1 MLDQRIDDRQAWRAD
16 TLDVS
21 ACTVTLPQL
30 CLDVLD
36 RAVADMRARSTPIE
50 SFSIEVY
57 DHPALREAMAPVAEA
72 LDSGCG
78 FAILDRVPVERYTP
92 DEARL
97 TFWLL
102 GQLVGPPFGQ
112 NAGGSVLFD
121 VRDEGEDVKK
131 GARYA
136 VTNLELTFHTDNAR
150 SLVVP
155 DYVGLLCLH
164 PAKTGGISQL
174 VNVYTVHNELRD
186 SYPDVLETL
195 YGPFCF
201 DRRGLTTGQEVSEF
215 PIFEWDG
222 RELLCRFIR
231 LYIEVGHQKADRP
244 LEPHQVRALDVL
256 EQTLRRRDLRVE
268 FRMEGG
274 QVLLM
279 NNHWVLHNRT
289 AFEDFPEPERKRHFV
304 RLWLARRNEAFMEK
318 Y

>member
-1 MLDQRIDDRQAWRAD
+1 MLARKADEKQAWRAD
-16 TLDVS
+16 TLEVS
-21 ACTVTLPQL
+21 ACRVALPRP
-30 CLDVLD
+30 CLNALD
-36 RAVADMRARSTPIE
+36 RAVADLRARPAPIE
-50 SFSIEVY
+50 TFSVEAY
-57 DHPALREAMAPVAEA
+57 DCPALREVMAPVAEA

-78 FAILDRVPVERYTP
+78 FAVLERVPLERYTP

-97 TFWLL
+97 IFWLL
-102 GQLVGPPFGQ
+102 GQLIGPPFGQ

-121 VRDEGEDVKK
+121 VRDEGQDVSK

-164 PAKTGGISQL
+164 PAKAGGISQL

-186 SYPDVLETL
+186 RYPDVLETL
-195 YGPFCF
+195 YRPFCF
-201 DRRGLTTGQEVSEF
+201 DRRGLSTEQEVSEF

-231 LYIEVGHQKADRP
+231 LYIEVGHQKAGRP
-244 LEPHQVRALDVL
+244 LGSEQVRALDVL
-256 EQTLRRRDLRVE
+256 EETLQRRDLRVE
-268 FRMEGG
+268 FRMERG

-304 RLWLARRNEAFMEK
+304 RLWLARG
-318 Y
+318 